1 MPHYLVL
8 RPSAP
13 AIEKNFWSTN
23 VTLMAWQVGKM
34 FHNSVQFKRRVL
46 VLISWTRSWSWARL
60 WTRSGTGPRCSSFG
74 WWLWT
79 SLGRW
84 LLLWRIGTRPTPWPG
99 FRLSISFTIFFGRS
113 RPGPGPGPRLLRL
126 LLGSAVRART
136 PVRLGFRFAL
146 WSRLPAFRSGTWAV
160 FASWP
165 GFRSF
170 EKKDSYS
177 TWTEVHL

>member
-34 FHNSVQFKRRVL
+34 FRNSVQYKRRVL

-113 RPGPGPGPRLLRL
+113 RPGPGPGSRLLRL

-136 PVRLGFRFAL
+136 PVRLGFWFAL